1 MWVCPV
7 WVCPVWVCQYRYW
20 WDEDISEQFFGHVQ
34 CTMMTSLIK
43 VHIMYMYTCVKL
55 FTTHTCSSRVRCL
68 VITHTCSSRVWCL
81 VSHLY
86 SAQLAFT
93 YRSLI
98 ARSEKH
104 VHVHCT
110 SYGKVL
116 VSVFLSM
123 TYVLQCVCTYM

>member
-1 MWVCPV
+1 
-7 WVCPVWVCQYRYW
+7 
-20 WDEDISEQFFGHVQ
+20 
-34 CTMMTSLIK
+34 MTSLIK

-55 FTTHTCSSRVRCL
+55 FTTHTCSSRDGVL
-68 VITHTCSSRVWCL
+68 SSHTPVLQEYASHTPVLQEYSVLYHTCI
-81 VSHLY
+81 